1 MRPTL
6 PPARLGHKEQF
17 AQRQRAG
24 VDAAD
29 AGEFV
34 NDSPSVVSIAASR
47 SSLSIRVSICATARS
62 IIRRW
67 ASTALARSARPAP
80 EGRARRVEGQ
90 SLAVQLDRA
99 GIRLKD
105 PADAAD
111 QRALARAVLAD
122 QAVNLA
128 GRDVEIDA
136 AQRVG
141 TAEGFVQVTQS
152 QAPDAVGQ

>member
-1 MRPTL
+1 
-6 PPARLGHKEQF
+6 
-17 AQRQRAG
+17 
-24 VDAAD
+24 
-29 AGEFV
+29 
-34 NDSPSVVSIAASR
+34 
-47 SSLSIRVSICATARS
+47 
-62 IIRRW
+62 
-67 ASTALARSARPAP
+67 LARSARPAP